1 MGAELDHLEQDG
13 VLERVSH
20 SDWATPIVVVRKPT
34 GKVRIC
40 GDFKVTLNPV
50 LKSDIHPF
58 PLPEELFHKLNQ
70 GYKFSKIDLANA
82 YLQIE
87 LEDKSVVINTH
98 QGLYRYKRLPFGLT
112 CAPAVFQKIV
122 EKVIQGIPGTA
133 NYLDDIIVTGTTEKE
148 HLQLTL
154 SKLKESGF
162 RLRRDKCKFF
172 QDTVEYLGHTIDNQG
187 IYPQPAKIY
196 AIANMPYP
204 KNIAELRSFLGM
216 VNYYDRFTPGL
227 ATRCAILNDLLHK
240 ESTWCWTVEHSQAV
254 DTIKEALTS
263 STTLSHYDPKLPL
276 SIACDASQVGIG
288 AVLFHTLPDNVEK
301 PIAYASRKLSK
312 AEKNY
317 TQIQKE
323 ALAILYGIQ
332 KFRQY
337 LLGRK
342 FNLITDHKPLLTIFH
357 PAKGI
362 PETAASR
369 LQRWAIILSA
379 YDFVVQYKLT
389 TKHGNADGLSRLPL
403 NITEQ
408 DDQSDECRMCN

>member
-1 MGAELDHLEQDG
+1 M
-13 VLERVSH
+13 
-20 SDWATPIVVVRKPT
+20 
-34 GKVRIC
+34 
-40 GDFKVTLNPV
+40 
-50 LKSDIHPF
+50 
-58 PLPEELFHKLNQ
+58 
-70 GYKFSKIDLANA
+70 
-82 YLQIE
+82 
-87 LEDKSVVINTH
+87 
-98 QGLYRYKRLPFGLT
+98 
-112 CAPAVFQKIV
+112 FQKIV

-133 NYLDDIIVTGTTEKE
+133 NYLDDIIVTEKE
-148 HLQLTL
+148 HLTNLQLTL

-172 QDTVEYLGHTIDNQG
+172 QDTVEYLGHIIDNQG
-187 IYPQPAKIY
+187 IYPQPAKID

-312 AEKNY
+312 AEKSY
-317 TQIQKE
+317 TQMQKE
-323 ALAILYGIQ
+323 ALAIVYGIQ

-369 LQRWAIILSA
+369 LQRWQSYYLHMISLYSTNLQPNMEMQTDCRDCRSILLNKMTSQMMQMS
-379 YDFVVQYKLT
+379 YVQLKSNSWIVYRFKHVT
-389 TKHGNADGLSRLPL
+389 SKKQPCKIQYYHKCTATHSMGGQHHPNYYQTRSNHFSTKDL
-403 NITEQ
+403 N
-408 DDQSDECRMCN
+408 